1 MTFFQKPPWKNC
13 WAGEG
18 CGWATWAVLGYG
30 QRGKE
35 RERRGGLSPRER
47 REEGFSFFSGF
58 LFLVL
63 FLQFKF
69 KIESV

>member
-1 MTFFQKPPWKNC
+1 LGWGGVA
-13 WAGEG
+13 AGP
-18 CGWATWAVLGYG
+18 LGQVG
-30 QRGKE
+30 LRPEREKE
-35 RERRGGLSPRER
+35 REGEMGCAQGEEER
-47 REEGFSFFSGF
+47 VFSLFSGFF